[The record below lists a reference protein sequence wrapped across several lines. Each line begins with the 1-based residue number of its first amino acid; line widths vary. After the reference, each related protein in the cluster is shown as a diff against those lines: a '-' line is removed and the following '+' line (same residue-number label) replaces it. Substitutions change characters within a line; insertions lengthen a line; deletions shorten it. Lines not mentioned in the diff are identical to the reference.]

1 MFEFKFDNQENY
13 KGMEQ
18 DIKSYNKKDNI
29 HFIGKVGIVSAFG
42 GTFATLATTL
52 NTSGIDPSISIATGA
67 IMGSVISALALES
80 IIKLVNNTKR
90 NKAKKN
96 LDTIVNSCRKNNLL
110 TNSNNLSESII
121 IKQSNKESKIVTD
134 EDITTSKESI
144 VNDNYYLFL
153 DSNEQLSGIL
163 ERKSSN
169 SNNDETFD
177 ETSYYILE
185 NEDIKPLENRVLQV
199 KKLVR
204 KPKDN

>member
-13 KGMEQ
+13 GGIEQ
-18 DIKSYNKKDNI
+18 DIKSYNHKDNI
-29 HFIGKVGIVSAFG
+29 PFIGKVGIVSVFG
-42 GTFATLATTL
+42 GTLASLATTL

-67 IMGSVISALALES
+67 VLGSVISALALES
-80 IIKLVNNTKR
+80 IIKLTNNTKR

-96 LDTIVNSCRKNNLL
+96 LDVIANSCRKNSLL

-121 IKQSNKESKIVTD
+121 IKQSNKESKVVTD

-144 VNDNYYLFL
+144 VSDNYYLFL
-153 DSNEQLSGIL
+153 DNNEQLSGIL

>member
-1 MFEFKFDNQENY
+1 
-13 KGMEQ
+13 
-18 DIKSYNKKDNI
+18 
-29 HFIGKVGIVSAFG
+29 
-42 GTFATLATTL
+42 
-52 NTSGIDPSISIATGA
+52 
-67 IMGSVISALALES
+67 MGSVISALALES

-110 TNSNNLSESII
+110 TSSNNLSESII

-185 NEDIKPLENRVLQV
+185 NVDIKPLETRVLQV
-199 KKLVR
+199 NKLVR
-204 KPKDN
+204 KPKDK

>member
-1 MFEFKFDNQENY
+1 
-13 KGMEQ
+13 
-18 DIKSYNKKDNI
+18 
-29 HFIGKVGIVSAFG
+29 
-42 GTFATLATTL
+42 
-52 NTSGIDPSISIATGA
+52 
-67 IMGSVISALALES
+67 MGSVISALALES

-110 TNSNNLSESII
+110 TSSNNLSESII

-185 NEDIKPLENRVLQV
+185 NKDIKPLENRVLQV